1 MKQTVRQTRRMLIFL
16 LCGGIA
22 LSLAQVPLLHDA
34 AIHDPNG
41 VLARGMAGR
50 PEKLP
55 GLEKQQVDCAN
66 ARPTFQGSV
75 APASIRANAPPSEQ
89 AELVI
94 FNQSFRPQAGLL
106 RAHSGRAPP
115 YTFSR

>member
-1 MKQTVRQTRRMLIFL
+1 MKPTVRQIRQMVIFL

-22 LSLAQVPLLHDA
+22 LSLAQVTLLHDA
-34 AIHDPNG
+34 ANYDPNG
-41 VLARGMAGR
+41 ILARGMAGH

-75 APASIRANAPPSEQ
+75 APASIGAKAPPSEQ

-94 FNQSFRPQAGLL
+94 FNKSVRPQSGLL